1 MIACCLANRNM
12 GVILANC
19 YKNW

>member
-1 MIACCLANRNM
+1 VLQTN

-19 YKNW
+19 YISWWFAQ